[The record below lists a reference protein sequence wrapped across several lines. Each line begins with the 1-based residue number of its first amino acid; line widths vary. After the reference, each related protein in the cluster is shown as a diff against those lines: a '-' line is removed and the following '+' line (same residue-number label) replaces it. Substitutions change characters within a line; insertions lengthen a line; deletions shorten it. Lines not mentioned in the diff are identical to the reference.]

1 VQPSAFI
8 LSVSFHQLQREVDL
22 FNIIPQNELIVLNA
36 VNDLVEEVDEVE
48 IGDW

>member
-1 VQPSAFI
+1 M
-8 LSVSFHQLQREVDL
+8 DL